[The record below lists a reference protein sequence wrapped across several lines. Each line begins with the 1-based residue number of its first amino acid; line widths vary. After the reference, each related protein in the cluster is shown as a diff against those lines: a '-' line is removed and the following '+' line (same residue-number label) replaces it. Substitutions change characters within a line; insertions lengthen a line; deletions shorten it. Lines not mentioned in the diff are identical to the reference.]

1 MKKLIFIAAMT
12 LSMTA
17 SAMTDYV
24 CVNQCRDAGMSYG
37 YCLKV
42 CEY

>member
-17 SAMTDYV
+17 SAMTDY
-24 CVNQCRDAGMSYG
+24 QCLNDCMMAGYMLG
-37 YCLKV
+37 YCKKV